1 MDDCRRHGVL
11 RRFQKAVCGSG
22 QQLRRLGRAAG
33 KQVYGHLL
41 TNKPFSEHDAI
52 PTSSGPTGT
61 FAEFYQQ
68 VWLQIQLGQ
77 AYAPRWRPAVAE
89 LCKLAGLDEAA
100 FVEFGRFFVLHPA
113 HAGRE
118 FSATRAGNSREDADL
133 TQLFAHLLQ
142 QVSDPSRPVEL
153 LARPLAQ
160 ALGWEGRLR
169 TTFNHELV
177 VGRKKYQ
184 PPADC

>member
-1 MDDCRRHGVL
+1 M
-11 RRFQKAVCGSG
+11 
-22 QQLRRLGRAAG
+22 
-33 KQVYGHLL
+33 YGHLL

-52 PTSSGPTGT
+52 PTSTGPPGT
-61 FAEFYQQ
+61 FAKFLPAS
-68 VWLQIQLGQ
+68 VAADSAGAGIR
-77 AYAPRWRPAVAE
+77 PRWRPAVAE

-118 FSATRAGNSREDADL
+118 FSATREDADL

-153 LARPLAQ
+153 LAGPLAQ

-177 VGRKKYQ
+177 VDRKKYQ